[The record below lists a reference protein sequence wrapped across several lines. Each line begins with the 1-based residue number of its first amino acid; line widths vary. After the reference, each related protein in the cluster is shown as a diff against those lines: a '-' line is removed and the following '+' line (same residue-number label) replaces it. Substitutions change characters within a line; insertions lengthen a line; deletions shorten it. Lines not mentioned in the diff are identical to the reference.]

1 MIHYL
6 SVSNLVQDAV
16 LKNCRISDLVLAQ
29 QAQQLEQTP
38 EKVYEMMAQ
47 SLRVMRQ
54 AVIDGTYPDLRS
66 TSGLTG
72 GAAFKMKCAV
82 DDGKNYL
89 RPAVRFGDGES
100 AGSI

>member
-54 AVIDGTYPDLRS
+54 AVMDGTYPDLRS

-72 GAAFKMKCAV
+72 GAAVKMKSAV
-82 DDGKNYL
+82 GGGQKNL